1 MATINDVCKLAGV
14 SKATVSRVL
23 NETGQVKAQTREAV
37 LAAMQQLGY
46 QPNSLAQALATNTTN
61 SIGLVLPHF

>member
-46 QPNSLAQALATNTTN
+46 QP
-61 SIGLVLPHF
+61 